1 MGLFNFKKDNKKEKL
16 EKEISFL
23 KSELENCD
31 KKLKEKQEHI
41 NKTNAFWKKKLY
53 QKSQEGKK

>member
-1 MGLFNFKKDNKKEKL
+1 MGIFNFKKDNDKEKL

-23 KSELENCD
+23 KSELENCG

-41 NKTNAFWKKKLY
+41 NKTNSFWKKKLY
-53 QKSQEGKK
+53 QQSEDRKK